1 MYHFLFQV
9 AVQLLED
16 ASRVALQQSGVAWR
30 FELEQEAGFVDH
42 FHLYGGEVAQT
53 NKIGGYTG
61 RGNTRNET

>member
-16 ASRVALQQSGVAWR
+16 ASRGALQQSGVAWR

-42 FHLYGGEVAQT
+42 FHLYGG
-53 NKIGGYTG
+53 GGRTDKQN
-61 RGNTRNET
+61 RRVHRPRQHEE